1 MADFTAALRQ
11 RQLILMRDAQ
21 PVLDLALDQGGCHRL
36 VASDVTSLE
45 AAVAALEAVPGVAV
59 LPAEGGLLGAMT
71 VSANLSLALRYGQEV
86 DAATLREWDHQLAL
100 AFRLCGVDAR
110 RLQTL
115 GRELPMRLERL
126 ERWLVGFV
134 LRIMRPS
141 ELLVLDRAF
150 AGLSRRQAEAVLAL
164 EAAYHQFHPFR
175 PTLFVDLD
183 AHELPALPQCR
194 LTVELGV
201 HAPEVEACPS

>member
-1 MADFTAALRQ
+1 VGFAAALLQ
-11 RQLILMRDAQ
+11 RQLVLTRDAQ
-21 PVLDLALDQGGCHRL
+21 AVLTLALDQGGRHRL
-36 VASDVTSLE
+36 VAPDLASIESV
-45 AAVAALEAVPGVAV
+45 VGALEAVPGVAV
-59 LPAEGGLLGAMT
+59 LPAEGGLLGTMT
-71 VSANLSLALRYGQEV
+71 VAANLSLALRYGQEI
-86 DAATLREWDHQLAL
+86 DAATLRDWEHKLQL
-100 AFRLCGVDAR
+100 AFRLCGIDEAR
-110 RLQTL
+110 LRTL

-164 EAAYHQFHPFR
+164 EAAYHEFHPFR

-183 AHELPALPQCR
+183 AHGLPALLQCR
-194 LTVELGV
+194 LTVEL
-201 HAPEVEACPS
+201 ATQAQEVQACPS